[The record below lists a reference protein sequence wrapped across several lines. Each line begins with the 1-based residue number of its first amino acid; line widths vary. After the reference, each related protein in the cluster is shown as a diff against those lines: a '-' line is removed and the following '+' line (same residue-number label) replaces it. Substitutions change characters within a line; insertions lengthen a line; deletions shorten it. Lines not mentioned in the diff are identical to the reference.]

1 MNMANINENVQSAQS
16 QCDMIIAW
24 LKKGY
29 SITQLEALKMFG
41 CFRLASRVHDLRE
54 RGYKIT
60 ACRTTT
66 SSGKRICEYVLS
78 N

>member
-1 MNMANINENVQSAQS
+1 MNNDNDNALSAKS

-29 SITQLEALKMFG
+29 SLTQLEALNKFG
-41 CFRLASRVHDLRE
+41 CFRLASRIHDLRE
-54 RGYKIT
+54 RGYNII
-60 ACRTTT
+60 ACRITTP
-66 SSGKRICEYVLS
+66 SGKRICEYILS

>member
-1 MNMANINENVQSAQS
+1 MAQNINDNEKSAKS
-16 QCDMIIAW
+16 QCDMIIAY

-29 SITQLEALKMFG
+29 SITQLDALNLFG

-54 RGYKIT
+54 RGYNII
-60 ACRTTT
+60 ACRITTPT
-66 SSGKRICEYVLS
+66 GKRVCEYVLS

>member
-1 MNMANINENVQSAQS
+1 MNNDNDNALSAKS

-29 SITQLEALKMFG
+29 SLTQLEALNKFG
-41 CFRLASRVHDLRE
+41 CFRLASRIYDLRE
-54 RGYKIT
+54 RGYNII
-60 ACRTTT
+60 ACRITTP
-66 SSGKRICEYVLS
+66 SGKRICEYVLS

>member
-1 MNMANINENVQSAQS
+1 MANINDNALSAKS

-29 SITQLEALKMFG
+29 SLTQLGALNKFG
-41 CFRLASRVHDLRE
+41 CFRLASGIHDLRE
-54 RGYKIT
+54 RGYNII
-60 ACRTTT
+60 ACRITTP
-66 SSGKRICEYVLS
+66 SGKRICEYVLS

>member
-1 MNMANINENVQSAQS
+1 MANINDNEKSTKS
-16 QCDMIIAW
+16 QCDMIIAY

-29 SITQLEALKMFG
+29 SITQLDALNLFG

-54 RGYKIT
+54 RGYNII
-60 ACRTTT
+60 ACRITTP
-66 SSGKRICEYVLS
+66 SGKRVCEYVLS

>member
-1 MNMANINENVQSAQS
+1 MANINENEKSAKS
-16 QCDMIIAW
+16 QCDMIIAY

-29 SITQLEALKMFG
+29 SITQLDALNLFG

-54 RGYKIT
+54 RGYNII
-60 ACRTTT
+60 ACRITTPM
-66 SSGKRICEYVLS
+66 GKRVCEYVLS

>member
-1 MNMANINENVQSAQS
+1 MNNNENAQSAKS

-54 RGYKIT
+54 RGYNIK
-60 ACRTTT
+60 ACRITTPT
-66 SSGKRICEYVLS
+66 GKRVCEYVLS

>member
-1 MNMANINENVQSAQS
+1 MNNNENAQVATS

-54 RGYKIT
+54 RGYNIK
-60 ACRTTT
+60 ACRITTPT
-66 SSGKRICEYVLS
+66 GKRVCEYVLAQ
-78 N
+78 